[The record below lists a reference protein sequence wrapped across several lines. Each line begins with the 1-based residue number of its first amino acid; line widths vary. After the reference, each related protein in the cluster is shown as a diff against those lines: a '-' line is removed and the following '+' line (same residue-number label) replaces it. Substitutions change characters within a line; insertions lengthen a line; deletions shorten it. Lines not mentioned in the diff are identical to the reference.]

1 MDIANMG
8 MTAVSTIGNQL
19 KANAAKMIASDYN
32 SATSKSLSQYTTELQ
47 LRPTFA
53 IETELLNDSNMSTL
67 IQTGLANYAGY
78 YIVALS
84 IDNTINGVS
93 IGKALGKYSPTRDA
107 TGEAIRLMGKTVAAV
122 STSSYKPAIVSGNT
136 TLSTLSNK
144 ISVPAIIPD
153 LPSKYLAKLEVSTEA
168 TYYTVNPEAEAE
180 DIVEGV
186 FNYRETASTAA
197 NEDVTEE
204 TNK

>member
-1 MDIANMG
+1 
-8 MTAVSTIGNQL
+8 MTRIL
-19 KANAAKMIASDYN
+19 
-32 SATSKSLSQYTTELQ
+32 
-47 LRPTFA
+47 
-53 IETELLNDSNMSTL
+53 STL

-107 TGEAIRLMGKTVAAV
+107 TGEAIRLMGQTVATV
-122 STSSYKPAIVSGNT
+122 STSSYKPVIVSGNT

-144 ISVPAIIPD
+144 ISVPARIPD

-168 TYYTVNPEAEAE
+168 TYYTVNPETEAE
-180 DIVEGV
+180 DIAEGV
-186 FNYRETASTAA
+186 FNYRETAVTSANNDVADEINKLANLAA
-197 NEDVTEE
+197 GRILTVDVSREQAKAKSKHLVKTRTEIYSF
-204 TNK
+204 